1 MGKDRVPAGP
11 SRDHYRAL
19 CATGLLCNEIADYTE
34 IPTRTLRRLYETDSI
49 PAEMERKLFTL
60 TVEMAQEMADPT
72 ELDEAVFVRMKAG
85 RPCELHW
92 RYKRLHAREAIARG
106 FGYAETQEYFRM
118 SGTSM
123 KKALNRELSNA

>member
-1 MGKDRVPAGP
+1 MTTHRVPAGP

-19 CATGLLCNEIADYTE
+19 CATGLWCNEIADYTA
-34 IPTRTLRRLYETDSI
+34 IPTRTLRRLYEATNV
-49 PAEMERKLFTL
+49 PAELERKLFTL
-60 TVEMAQEMADPT
+60 TVETARDMAHPT
-72 ELDEAVFVRMKAG
+72 EVDEAVFVRMKAG

-123 KKALNRELSNA
+123 KKALNEELSNA